1 MNKEDVKSFG
11 IGLGVGIV
19 AGVIIGLLFAPRKG
33 SETRKLIK
41 EKTKEGYAKV
51 KDVVKN
57 AKETVETLKFQS
69 PITKNIGKIHNK

>member
-1 MNKEDVKSFG
+1 MKSEDVKNFG

-19 AGVIIGLLFAPRKG
+19 AGVIIGLLFAPQKG

-41 EKTKEGYAKV
+41 EKTKEGYSKV
-51 KDVVKN
+51 RGAIKN

-69 PITKNIGKIHNK
+69 PITKNIDKVHNK